1 MYIYYIITIILFIS
15 CTSPQKQSVEKEQL
29 PHVIDMS
36 DLNFSDTPQN
46 LSEFADSISY
56 IRLSDEPLIP
66 DIAYSVNLYID
77 KNENIYIDK
86 DLIYKYS
93 SNGKFT
99 KSLFKRGQGPEEIAL
114 MLSAVYC
121 ENYVIVNDY
130 GSESF
135 KKYSL
140 NGEYLDKLS
149 KRDGTKEKNIIGCI
163 SDKEIFHHSFEYSK
177 RGDKV
182 NLDGPY
188 LWYVKDHSSD
198 SIIYK
203 MKNSFFHI
211 KAEKGAFGIIDGIY
225 PLYYGNID
233 STFYI
238 RHVNQDTL
246 FKTTDA
252 LKWEPWYII
261 KHHKRDA
268 SYELLIRMMVG
279 NALEDDVRAYYKVY
293 EVYPLPT
300 GILFS
305 YRVLTE
311 GNRETKIGFC
321 KHGEK
326 ALTCSGNSFK
336 NDLDDH
342 LKSIKIPLLPHYQ
355 RNGYLYI
362 LVNAFDFFEEG
373 AKSPF
378 TDLTEESNPVLV
390 KLKLK
395 EYGKR

>member
-66 DIAYSVNLYID
+66 DIAYCVNLYID

-121 ENYVIVNDY
+121 ENYVILNDY

-140 NGEYLDKLS
+140 DGEYLGKLS
-149 KRDGTKEKNIIGCI
+149 KRDGNKQKEIIGCI
-163 SDKEIFHHSFEYSK
+163 SDKEIFHHSLEYTK
-177 RGDKV
+177 RGDIV
-182 NLDGPY
+182 NVDGPY

-211 KAEKGAFGIIDGIY
+211 KAEKGAFGAIDGIY

-238 RHVNQDTL
+238 RHANQDTL

-252 LKWEPWYII
+252 LRWEPWYII

-279 NALEDDVRAYYKVY
+279 NALEDDVRGYYKVY

-300 GILFS
+300 GILFF
-305 YRVLTE
+305 YRKITGGIE
-311 GNRETKIGFC
+311 AKIGFC